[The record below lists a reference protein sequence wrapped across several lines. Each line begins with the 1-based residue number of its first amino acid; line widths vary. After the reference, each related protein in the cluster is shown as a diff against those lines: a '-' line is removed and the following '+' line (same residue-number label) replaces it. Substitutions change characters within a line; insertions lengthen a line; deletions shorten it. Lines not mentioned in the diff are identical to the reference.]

1 MSRKI
6 KVISTLSRKVKL
18 NILAIMF
25 LAFVIVTVVLSLNQ
39 ISKLIEEREKIVE
52 LQDKLS
58 WIRNENIEMLAEEK
72 TLYQEQGIENEART
86 QFNMTKQDE
95 QNYFVVVEQEA
106 TENVNQDL
114 MYSNSNLWGN
124 IKIFYNNEIKE
135 Y

>member
-39 ISKLIEEREKIVE
+39 ISKLIEERERLVE

-58 WIRNENIEMLAEEK
+58 WIRNENIELLAEEK
-72 TLYQEQGIENEART
+72 TLYQEQGIENEARS
-86 QFNMTKQDE
+86 QFNMTKRDE
-95 QNYFVVVEQEA
+95 QNYFVVVEQEVA
-106 TENVNQDL
+106 ENISKDL
-114 MYSNSNLWGN
+114 G
-124 IKIFYNNEIKE
+124 IF
-135 Y
+135 